1 MSKTNSSDAFP
12 FPKNLSRLRFCTES
26 WVDNFK
32 MCNSSTSLF
41 FQRILLLPGRKCKN
55 GDYFNSFRKN
65 LLPCKNPNFDVA
77 MSSVFALSWVLYF
90 HFHEF
95 CICTFMSSV
104 FALSCVLHWRTFQ
117 LFPWIAA
124 LSEDKP
130 KLKLTWSNCYPL
142 EQEVFH

>member
-1 MSKTNSSDAFP
+1 MIFHVCRNSFLSSMGKTNSSDAFP

-41 FQRILLLPGRKCKN
+41 YLRIPVLSLPGRKCKN

-65 LLPCKNPNFDVA
+65 LLPCKNPNFEVA
-77 MSSVFALSWVLYF
+77 MSSVFALSWVLYL

-95 CICTFMSSV
+95 CICTFMC
-104 FALSCVLHWRTFQ
+104 FALENFSVVSVNCSPFWRQTK
-117 LFPWIAA
+117 IKAN
-124 LSEDKP
+124 
-130 KLKLTWSNCYPL
+130 LK
-142 EQEVFH
+142 

>member
-1 MSKTNSSDAFP
+1 MIFNICRISFLSSMDKTNSSDAFP

-41 FQRILLLPGRKCKN
+41 YQRIPVLSLPGRKCKN

-65 LLPCKNPNFDVA
+65 LLPCQNLIL
-77 MSSVFALSWVLYF
+77 ML
-90 HFHEF
+90 HEF

-104 FALSCVLHWRTFQ
+104 FALSCVLHWSTFL